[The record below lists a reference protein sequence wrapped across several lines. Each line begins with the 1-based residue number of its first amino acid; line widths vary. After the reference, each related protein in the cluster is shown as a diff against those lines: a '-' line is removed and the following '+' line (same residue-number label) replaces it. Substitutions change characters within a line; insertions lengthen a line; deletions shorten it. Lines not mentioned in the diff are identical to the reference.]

1 MNKEPSFPQI
11 AVSLVLILMPLSQR
25 RMSQNYK
32 PTWYSIELFTCERCD
47 RTKHLH
53 HGKILTQTMK
63 LRRTMLT
70 P

>member
-32 PTWYSIELFTCERCD
+32 PTGYIVLNYLPVSDVIARGVCIMEKC
-47 RTKHLH
+47 
-53 HGKILTQTMK
+53 
-63 LRRTMLT
+63 
-70 P
+70 